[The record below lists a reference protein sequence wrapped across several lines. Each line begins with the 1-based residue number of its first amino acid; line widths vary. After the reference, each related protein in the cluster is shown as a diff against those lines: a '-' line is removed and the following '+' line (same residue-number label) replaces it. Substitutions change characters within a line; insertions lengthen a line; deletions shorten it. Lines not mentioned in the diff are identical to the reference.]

1 MGSVLIEMLD
11 RLSSGKEIFYRYV
24 RTASDLMDRNFEPVM
39 FEDKVGAVWTRM
51 SDEGLD
57 DYPVVVLEEDKK
69 GVEHKIVVGSAR
81 RKDIAIA
88 LSPFAA
94 TGTQSA
100 ADEKVLKGPVS
111 RVITRGVAT
120 LNPDTPLFD
129 AVNRML
135 RDGLETA
142 AIVGPGDEF
151 VGVLSI
157 LDVIRSFLRL
167 DTLRRARELGSDD
180 AEPTR
185 LVDLIGSATEAQPT
199 DVLVGTFLA
208 RVKDI
213 MNKNVSTMR
222 TEDRLVDAIR
232 LMDRK
237 KLEYIMVLNERDKVR
252 GVLQEASIQMALP
265 PMEVRDASG
274 SKSGLRYDAENRAVQ
289 EALAQPVANAMVK
302 PATAVQID
310 DTLLKVC
317 ERLCRPGVQVVPVF
331 DMSGM
336 KLVGAV
342 SRRDLL
348 RVMLAVGELASKRGL
363 LE

>member
-1 MGSVLIEMLD
+1 
-11 RLSSGKEIFYRYV
+11 
-24 RTASDLMDRNFEPVM
+24 
-39 FEDKVGAVWTRM
+39 
-51 SDEGLD
+51 
-57 DYPVVVLEEDKK
+57 
-69 GVEHKIVVGSAR
+69 
-81 RKDIAIA
+81 
-88 LSPFAA
+88 
-94 TGTQSA
+94 
-100 ADEKVLKGPVS
+100 
-111 RVITRGVAT
+111 
-120 LNPDTPLFD
+120 
-129 AVNRML
+129 
-135 RDGLETA
+135 
-142 AIVGPGDEF
+142 
-151 VGVLSI
+151 
-157 LDVIRSFLRL
+157 
-167 DTLRRARELGSDD
+167 
-180 AEPTR
+180 
-185 LVDLIGSATEAQPT
+185 
-199 DVLVGTFLA
+199 
-208 RVKDI
+208 
-213 MNKNVSTMR
+213 MR